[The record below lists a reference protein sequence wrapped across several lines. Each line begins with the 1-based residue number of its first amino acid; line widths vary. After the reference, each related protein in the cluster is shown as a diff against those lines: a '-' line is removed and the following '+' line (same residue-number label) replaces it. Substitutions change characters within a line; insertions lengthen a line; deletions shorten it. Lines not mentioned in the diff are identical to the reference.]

1 VLAVQS
7 DDALFIKHDF
17 FIGFLFERIVGRSHA
32 MQPEKWK
39 KNGKN
44 GKKWKKQ
51 QLAKR

>member
-1 VLAVQS
+1 
-7 DDALFIKHDF
+7 
-17 FIGFLFERIVGRSHA
+17 